1 MISLFVGNV
10 SDRCG
15 VLMTVFITD
24 NFLSRRQERKTR
36 RSERVDLIA
45 PTDKEEQNKKHIKWT
60 GDCY

>member
-24 NFLSRRQERKTR
+24 NFLSRRQEGKTR

-45 PTDKEEQNKKHIKWT
+45 PTDKEEQ
-60 GDCY
+60 